1 MITLTRVLILI
12 NIWKFYFLND
22 VLFLNIDLRMYIL
35 INSEANTTLVAEYL
49 SGGVCD

>member
-35 INSEANTTLVAEYL
+35 INSEANTTLVAEHL